1 MLLKIKYNK
10 ISMNWIAII
19 QYLLLSK
26 KNNNENIQS
35 KNFSFVA
42 EHQNSVPA
50 WSHCWQRATILT

>member
-50 WSHCWQRATILT
+50 